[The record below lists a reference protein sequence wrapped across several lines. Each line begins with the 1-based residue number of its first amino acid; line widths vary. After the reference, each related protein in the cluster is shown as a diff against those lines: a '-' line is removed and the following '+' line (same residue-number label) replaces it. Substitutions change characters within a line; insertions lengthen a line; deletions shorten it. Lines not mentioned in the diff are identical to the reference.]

1 MLAFFFLMRRRPPRS
16 TRTDTLFPYTTLF
29 RSGGAGGHG
38 RERQLGAVRRLS
50 RPQRHQGLQGARVGV
65 TPISP
70 GGTIMRTAF
79 LALAL
84 IGAAI
89 LGSSV
94 AVLPAQADDAAERAE
109 RWDFLRG
116 ELFGERALAD
126 GAGIVALEA
135 PESGRAWG
143 REGVCACV
151 ENRGGAGSLK

>member
-1 MLAFFFLMRRRPPRS
+1 
-16 TRTDTLFPYTTLF
+16 
-29 RSGGAGGHG
+29 
-38 RERQLGAVRRLS
+38 
-50 RPQRHQGLQGARVGV
+50 
-65 TPISP
+65 
-70 GGTIMRTAF
+70 MRTAF

-116 ELFGERALAD
+116 EIFGERALAD

-135 PESGRAWG
+135 PDRALDAALVPITVTLSGDDPVPAVYVVVDQHPGPRAAHVTFG
-143 REGVCACV
+143 PAAHAKQMTFRERKSV
-151 ENRGGAGSLK
+151 R